1 LPGIYPDDLSIDPK
15 LQIIGNHKSVNSC
28 AVISSSKKLLV
39 GIESVSDLGP
49 GKEIGKICLIKTL
62 LNYFGT

>member
-1 LPGIYPDDLSIDPK
+1 MQATGSAGGHD
-15 LQIIGNHKSVNSC
+15 SVNSC
-28 AVISSSKKLLV
+28 AVISSSKKLHV